1 MRVIPNANLPRE
13 IVQVND
19 GEALLFQIKLLL
31 FRKFSDMYKLNE
43 KYLYCKYGY
52 CYAVFDCCG
61 RGPSKKDIQHTNR
74 SGIVLPDITFTSDEK
89 CIKSRDKFLDNQN
102 NKDRFIAGLSNHL
115 SQNHF
120 QCVADT
126 NRRVAKIVLEYHSW
140 GKHAVVNADDADVLC
155 VLIHH
160 WKKAANTSRPWKV
173 TQAIVIIFKKEPPI
187 KIVAIKI
194 IFWNQLDQKEFSWD
208 SASCLM
214 SVR

>member
-1 MRVIPNANLPRE
+1 MPQKEKTVTLARLHCTLKTDNEGVNISPLIIFSRLILLAEREEETTPYFEYELINYLFSLFKDGMMRNGSKATLCSFLMRVIPNANLPRE

-31 FRKFSDMYKLNE
+31 FRKFSDMYKSNE

-126 NRRVAKIVLEYHSW
+126 NRRVAKIVLEYHS
-140 GKHAVVNADDADVLC
+140 
-155 VLIHH
+155 
-160 WKKAANTSRPWKV
+160 
-173 TQAIVIIFKKEPPI
+173 
-187 KIVAIKI
+187 
-194 IFWNQLDQKEFSWD
+194 
-208 SASCLM
+208 
-214 SVR
+214 